1 MKNKKDEVHPLPDIL
16 RRLSDIERLVI
27 KRCSRETSLEKTG
40 IEWCARRLGLLDR
53 IAAK

>member
-27 KRCSRETSLEKTG
+27 KIGNKEVLGDETSLGNFAPE
-40 IEWCARRLGLLDR
+40 GLML
-53 IAAK
+53 

>member
-1 MKNKKDEVHPLPDIL
+1 MKNKKDEVHPLLDIL

-27 KRCSRETSLEKTG
+27 KRCSREASLEKTG